1 MGFLIYWN
9 FCLLLKLLNKIKEV
23 IFKKVAIYKNMKK
36 VTIYMGPMCGYCDA
50 AKRLLTRNNITYKEI
65 NIALEEGKMDE
76 MLKKSNGK
84 RTIPQIFFDEYH
96 VGGFEELRALEK
108 ENKLLNLLK

>member
-1 MGFLIYWN
+1 
-9 FCLLLKLLNKIKEV
+9 
-23 IFKKVAIYKNMKK
+23 MKD
-36 VTIYMGPMCGYCDA
+36 VTVYMGPMCSYCDA
-50 AKRLLTRNNITYKEI
+50 AKRLLARNNITYKEI

-76 MLKKSNGK
+76 MIKKSNGK